1 MYSKVQIT
9 FCRSL
14 MLSSSVN
21 SSISWSCSSDLAQYY
36 SVFWFSLECHVHS
49 SKMQVTLQSK
59 CNQMQSIKQMPTLMV
74 QVLWS
79 LRSHALFSFCLSSW
93 KCCQMRKQTKPKEIL
108 FLPNNLV
115 EFSVYKQFLCK
126 HHLLFREILSVL
138 IALIFASWVPK
149 LAHHFFPPVSY
160 CISCREFFI

>member
-1 MYSKVQIT
+1 MYSQVQIT
-9 FCRSL
+9 FYRSL

-21 SSISWSCSSDLAQYY
+21 SSISWFCSSDLAQYY

-115 EFSVYKQFLCK
+115 EFSVYSFSANISCCSGK
-126 HHLLFREILSVL
+126 LSVL